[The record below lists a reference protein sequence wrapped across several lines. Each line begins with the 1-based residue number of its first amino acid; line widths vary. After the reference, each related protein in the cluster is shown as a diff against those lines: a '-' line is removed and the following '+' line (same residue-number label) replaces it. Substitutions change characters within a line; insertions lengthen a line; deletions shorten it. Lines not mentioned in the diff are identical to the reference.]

1 LNIIEKKRKFT
12 ANIYIKKNKMNS
24 FDYFS
29 NYIFP
34 PLILGFG
41 LVGNFLGFKV
51 MKRPKMLEIGPRN
64 IYKYLFI
71 MDSIYLVEIIVT
83 NLQLSYSIDITV
95 LSKIACKLWNYLNYS
110 LDAQS
115 PMLLVYISIDRY
127 VSIKMPALRFFMR
140 KRNNQL
146 IYFIF
151 IFMFNLLYYL
161 PAAYNYILLE
171 ANGTLTCA
179 FNSEYSQSL
188 ISYMDLTN
196 LVIVPSFLII
206 LFSILLGIEVIK
218 LRCKVLDNFKSEE
231 NNLFLDNIRL
241 AISSIFLNLIYILL
255 VTPISIYYFLPNYTE
270 IEGYAFFY
278 YLLYSAYS
286 INFYMIFIS
295 NSLFRKECILYFTNL
310 IKRFFKL

>member
-1 LNIIEKKRKFT
+1 
-12 ANIYIKKNKMNS
+12 MNS

-140 KRNNQL
+140 
-146 IYFIF
+146 
-151 IFMFNLLYYL
+151 
-161 PAAYNYILLE
+161 
-171 ANGTLTCA
+171 
-179 FNSEYSQSL
+179 
-188 ISYMDLTN
+188 
-196 LVIVPSFLII
+196 II
-206 LFSILLGIEVIK
+206 
-218 LRCKVLDNFKSEE
+218 
-231 NNLFLDNIRL
+231 
-241 AISSIFLNLIYILL
+241 
-255 VTPISIYYFLPNYTE
+255 
-270 IEGYAFFY
+270 
-278 YLLYSAYS
+278 
-286 INFYMIFIS
+286 
-295 NSLFRKECILYFTNL
+295 
-310 IKRFFKL
+310 